1 MTTSERDDDRN
12 DAQSDARSDARD
24 NGRDDVPDDVR
35 IGVMYDRDWAPEGLP
50 AFAREAE
57 TLGADDLWVVED
69 LGWNGGVSAAAVAL
83 GATERLRVGIGITP
97 APLRSPALLAMELA
111 TLARVFPGRLVAG
124 VGHGVREWMTAV
136 GVAPR
141 SPLALL
147 EETIT
152 SVRALLRGERV
163 ELEGRE
169 VRLDGIRLVHPPA
182 EVPPVV
188 AGVVRPRSLELSGRV
203 ADGTVIAEGHG
214 PAEVTAA
221 RELVGKGGAGAG
233 AGDGAGAG
241 AGGGTGAGVGHTLT
255 VFAFACVDDDPA
267 RAAEALRP
275 LTEGQAAWL
284 GRPAEEVFTVSGR
297 ARDAADRV
305 RELAAA
311 GADTVVLRLAGPE
324 PVRQLG
330 SVLEALGR

>member
-1 MTTSERDDDRN
+1 
-12 DAQSDARSDARD
+12 
-24 NGRDDVPDDVR
+24 
-35 IGVMYDRDWAPEGLP
+35 MYDRDWAPEGLP
-50 AFAREAE
+50 GFAREVEA
-57 TLGADDLWVVED
+57 LGVDDLWVVED

-111 TLARVFPGRLVAG
+111 TLARVFPGRLVSG
-124 VGHGVREWMTAV
+124 IGHGVREWMTAV

-163 ELEGRE
+163 ELAGRE
-169 VRLDGIRLVHPPA
+169 VRLDGIQLVHPPA
-182 EVPPVV
+182 EAPPVV

-214 PAEVTAA
+214 PREVESA
-221 RELVGKGGAGAG
+221 RALVTKGGAGPE
-233 AGDGAGAG
+233 
-241 AGGGTGAGVGHTLT
+241 HTLT
-255 VFAFACVDDDPA
+255 VLAFTCVDDDPA
-267 RAAEALRP
+267 HAAETLRP
-275 LTEGQAAWL
+275 HTEGQAAWL

-297 ARDAADRV
+297 AEDAADRV

-311 GADTVVLRLAGPE
+311 GADTIVLRVAGAE
-324 PVRQLG
+324 PVRQLEA
-330 SVLEALGR
+330 VLGALGR

>member
-1 MTTSERDDDRN
+1 LPSVVLAVAELTGPDTPLN
-12 DAQSDARSDARD
+12 DASPPHRFRRMT
-24 NGRDDVPDDVR
+24 NVR

-50 AFAREAE
+50 GFARQAEA
-57 TLGADDLWVVED
+57 LGVDDLWVVED

-83 GATERLRVGIGITP
+83 GATERLRVGIGIAP

-124 VGHGVREWMTAV
+124 VGHGGQDWMAQVGAV
-136 GVAPR
+136 AR

-163 ELEGRE
+163 ELAGRE
-169 VRLDGIRLVHPPA
+169 VRLDGVELTHPPT

-214 PAEVTAA
+214 PHDLENVRA
-221 RELVGKGGAGAG
+221 LIGKGGAGP
-233 AGDGAGAG
+233 D
-241 AGGGTGAGVGHTLT
+241 HTLT
-255 VFAFACVDDDPA
+255 VFAFACVGDDADEVA
-267 RAAEALRP
+267 QALRP
-275 LTEGQAAWL
+275 HIEGHAAWL
-284 GRPAEEVFTVSGR
+284 GRPPHEVFTVSGP
-297 ARDAADRV
+297 AAKAAEQI

-311 GADTVVLRLAGPE
+311 GADTVALRIAGPD
-324 PVRQLG
+324 PLRQLKA
-330 SVLEALGR
+330 VLEAVAQHN

>member
-1 MTTSERDDDRN
+1 MTN
-12 DAQSDARSDARD
+12 A
-24 NGRDDVPDDVR
+24 R

-50 AFAREAE
+50 EFARRAEA
-57 TLGADDLWVVED
+57 LGVDDLWVVED

-124 VGHGVREWMTAV
+124 IGHGVREWMVQV

-163 ELEGRE
+163 ELAGRE
-169 VRLDGIRLVHPPA
+169 VRLDGVRLVHAPA

-203 ADGTVIAEGHG
+203 ADGTLIAEGHG
-214 PAEVTAA
+214 PRDLEQIRALTAE
-221 RELVGKGGAGAG
+221 GGASA
-233 AGDGAGAG
+233 D
-241 AGGGTGAGVGHTLT
+241 HTLT
-255 VFAFACVDDDPA
+255 VFAFACVGDDPA
-267 RAAEALRP
+267 EVSRTLHP
-275 LTEGQAAWL
+275 HTEGHGAWL
-284 GRPAEEVFTVSGR
+284 GRPQEEVFTVSGD
-297 ARDAADRV
+297 AGGAADAV
-305 RELAAA
+305 RALAAA
-311 GADTVVLRLAGPE
+311 GAGTVVLRFVGEE
-324 PVRQLG
+324 PLRQLEA
-330 SVLEALGR
+330 VLGAWRAPGA

>member
-1 MTTSERDDDRN
+1 MTN
-12 DAQSDARSDARD
+12 L
-24 NGRDDVPDDVR
+24 R

-50 AFAREAE
+50 GFARQAEA
-57 TLGADDLWVVED
+57 LGVDDLWVVED

-124 VGHGVREWMTAV
+124 IGHGVREWMVSV
-136 GVAPR
+136 GVAPS

-163 ELEGRE
+163 ELAGRE
-169 VRLDGIRLVHPPA
+169 VRLDGIQLVHPPA

-188 AGVVRPRSLELSGRV
+188 AGVVRSRSLELSGRV
-203 ADGTVIAEGHG
+203 ADGTLIAEGHG
-214 PAEVTAA
+214 PRDLENTRALTA
-221 RELVGKGGAGAG
+221 KGGATA
-233 AGDGAGAG
+233 D
-241 AGGGTGAGVGHTLT
+241 HTLT
-255 VFAFACVDDDPA
+255 VLSFCCVGEDPDQVA
-267 RAAEALRP
+267 RTLHP
-275 LTEGQAAWL
+275 VTEGHGTWL
-284 GRPAEEVFTVSGR
+284 GRPQEEVFTVSGR
-297 ARDAADRV
+297 PAQAAAHV

-311 GADTVVLRLAGPE
+311 GADTVVLRVIGPE
-324 PVRQLG
+324 PLDQLKA
-330 SVLEALGR
+330 VLGALGR